1 MIRSSRVKLKFAN
14 RGKLKTAFALL
25 SDQTNQ
31 VVTDLINDL
40 INNHDKIPALLPAA
54 VTNQLPFGAR
64 INQLLAK
71 EASSVARSVRS
82 KLSKAAGRH
91 NLQKYQQELV
101 DKFNARTLN
110 VAWTGNLNLDSRF
123 VGIEQSQNST
133 EFDLWLNI
141 KFPGVDRVLLPF
153 KSTRHMRD
161 LFSRGYE
168 LKTQSCKIC
177 RDNTVILFFEKQ
189 PQPNT
194 NSHAIGIDVG
204 RNKSF
209 VTSDRVIEHTTKSIL
224 NALPKKQHGSKSKAR
239 AVRRLHQTIDRE
251 IKSIDFANLS
261 LVVMEDLTGMKPG
274 SRRGNINHHWSYRY
288 IQTRIAQ
295 RCEEHDVRVRH
306 VNPAY
311 TSQTCSACGVTDKTS
326 RKKESFVCNSC
337 GVVEDA
343 DFNASINILHRGT
356 NNAHARKTS
365 NSLLLNL

>member
-251 IKSIDFANLS
+251 IKSIDFSNLS

-311 TSQTCSACGVTDKTS
+311 TSQTCSACGVTDKAS
-326 RKKESFVCNSC
+326 RKREVFECNAC

-343 DFNASINILHRGT
+343 DYNASVNILHRGT
-356 NNAHARKTS
+356 NNARAQKTS
-365 NSLLLNL
+365 NRLLT